1 MISTYFVRKSLSE
14 GSLEWIHSSLYC
26 SFCPWHSS
34 LRTITLGIFHSRFV
48 IHEEKYLFHLWFE
61 STLNS
66 ALLLKLGEL
75 VSRDLAFQFSVC
87 ADLNVSMLPFS
98 TLQTWKVVFLYLLGI
113 TLKTA
118 EFSALL
124 YNPKVITVFVSLL
137 FSEEYH
143 FNNLGSK
150 F

>member
-1 MISTYFVRKSLSE
+1 M
-14 GSLEWIHSSLYC
+14 
-26 SFCPWHSS
+26 
-34 LRTITLGIFHSRFV
+34 
-48 IHEEKYLFHLWFE
+48 
-61 STLNS
+61 
-66 ALLLKLGEL
+66 
-75 VSRDLAFQFSVC
+75 SRDLAFQFSVC
-87 ADLNVSMLPFS
+87 VDLNVSMLPFS